1 MVRALLFATFFLAG
15 SHGAFGQEV
24 GILHVKVSV
33 VDAAGNVTPVPRH
46 ALLISDDPPTIAPR
60 RVLTTIGGTAE
71 VRLRPGAYVVESDQP
86 LAFQGKNYEWSERV
100 EIAAG
105 RDATLELTADN
116 AEVDASATSSSSSSD
131 TDISLLTSQWQNTV
145 LSLWTPTTHASGFLI
160 DAKGLIVTNQRV
172 VGTATAI
179 EVQLTPE
186 IKVAASVLAS
196 DPMRDVAVLWVDPK
210 AVASVRPLSL
220 GCGQAARPTV
230 EKGQEVFTLGS
241 PMFGQKR
248 LSGGL
253 VSRLEARAIV
263 SDLRVPRGS
272 AGGPVFAA
280 GGVVGITSVVDEK
293 DQRSGE
299 TSRVVRA
306 EEACEVVASAEKKMA
321 DAAPPAGTHL
331 PVEPNLSV
339 PQSTLKDAAQRRG
352 GSLNP
357 YQVAATDFDIAF
369 ITPVLLY
376 GGLNQNP
383 RRPIMEF
390 GNWLDYVDEFPPV
403 LLVRVMPKMVESL
416 WATVARGAARTQGM
430 ALPPIKHVKSGLS
443 RMRAFC
449 GEAEVTPIHPFTVE
463 QRISETDAVYEG
475 LYVFDPAALGPHCG
489 TVKFALYS
497 EKEPAKANNLVVD
510 PKVIERVWQDL
521 SPYHARP

>member
-1 MVRALLFATFFLAG
+1 
-15 SHGAFGQEV
+15 
-24 GILHVKVSV
+24 
-33 VDAAGNVTPVPRH
+33 
-46 ALLISDDPPTIAPR
+46 
-60 RVLTTIGGTAE
+60 
-71 VRLRPGAYVVESDQP
+71 
-86 LAFQGKNYEWSERV
+86 
-100 EIAAG
+100 
-105 RDATLELTADN
+105 
-116 AEVDASATSSSSSSD
+116 
-131 TDISLLTSQWQNTV
+131 
-145 LSLWTPTTHASGFLI
+145 
-160 DAKGLIVTNQRV
+160 
-172 VGTATAI
+172 
-179 EVQLTPE
+179 
-186 IKVAASVLAS
+186 
-196 DPMRDVAVLWVDPK
+196 
-210 AVASVRPLSL
+210 
-220 GCGQAARPTV
+220 
-230 EKGQEVFTLGS
+230 
-241 PMFGQKR
+241 MFGSKR
-248 LSGGL
+248 LSGGI
-253 VSRLEARAIV
+253 VSRLEPRAIV

-280 GGVVGITSVVDEK
+280 GGVVGITSVVDDK

-306 EEACEVVASAEKKMA
+306 DEACEVVAAAEKKMA
-321 DAAPPAGTHL
+321 EAAPPSGTHL
-331 PVEPNLSV
+331 PVEPNISV
-339 PQSTLKDAAQRRG
+339 PTSTLKDAAQRRA

-357 YQVAATDFDIAF
+357 YQVAAADFDIAF

-449 GEAEVTPIHPFTVE
+449 GEAEVTPIHPFTLE

-489 TVKFALYS
+489 TVKLVLYS
-497 EKEPAKANNLVVD
+497 EKEPTKASNLAVD

-521 SPYHARP
+521 SPYQARP